1 MDRYKVVRRL
11 ERLEPK
17 IWYIVEDSS
26 ETYIS
31 VYGFEGI
38 EEVIRESGISH
49 IKNMLKDSDV
59 SETVKEEIRR
69 YFDSM
74 AKGKEV

>member
-1 MDRYKVVRRL
+1 MDRDKVMRRL

-17 IWYIVEDSS
+17 IWYIVEDLS

-38 EEVIRESGISH
+38 EEVIQESGISH
-49 IKNMLKDSDV
+49 IKNMLKDSNV

>member
-1 MDRYKVVRRL
+1 MDRYKVMRRL

-17 IWYIVEDSS
+17 IWYIVEDLS

-38 EEVIRESGISH
+38 EEVIQESGISH
-49 IKNMLKDSDV
+49 IKNMLKDSNV

-74 AKGKEV
+74 ANGKEV

>member
-1 MDRYKVVRRL
+1 MDRYKVMKRL

-17 IWYIVEDSS
+17 IWYIVEDLS

-38 EEVIRESGISH
+38 EEVIRESGIGY
-49 IKNMLKDSDV
+49 IKNMLKDSNV

-74 AKGKEV
+74 ANGKEV

>member
-1 MDRYKVVRRL
+1 MDRDKVMRRL
-11 ERLEPK
+11 ERLDPK
-17 IWYIVEDSS
+17 IWYIVEDLS

-38 EEVIRESGISH
+38 EEVIQESGISH
-49 IKNMLKDSDV
+49 IKNMLKDSNV

-74 AKGKEV
+74 ANGKEV

>member
-1 MDRYKVVRRL
+1 MDRHKVMKRL

-17 IWYIVEDSS
+17 IWYIVEDLS

-49 IKNMLKDSDV
+49 IKNMLKDSNV

-74 AKGKEV
+74 ANGKKV